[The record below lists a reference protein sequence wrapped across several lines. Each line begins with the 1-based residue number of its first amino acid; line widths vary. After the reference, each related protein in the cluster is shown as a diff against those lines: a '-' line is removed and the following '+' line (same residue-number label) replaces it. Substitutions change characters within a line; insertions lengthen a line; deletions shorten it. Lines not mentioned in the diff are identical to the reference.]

1 MQTQEQQEQEHGFY
15 IISTMEVE
23 ETGPNP
29 EDLKKAKVVT
39 HLSYEIVVPGKKTIM
54 KGFYPKTDDDTKNS

>member
-15 IISTMEVE
+15 IISTMEV
-23 ETGPNP
+23 TRD
-29 EDLKKAKVVT
+29 EDTKKLKKAKVVT
-39 HLSYEIVVPGKKTIM
+39 HLSFQIEVPGKKTIM

>member
-1 MQTQEQQEQEHGFY
+1 MVSIY
-15 IISTMEVE
+15 IPQWRLKKI
-23 ETGPNP
+23 GPNR